1 MSKKCMTES
10 NNEDNSDYEFKFNK
24 DIKTVKRTQTK
35 RNQKMKISLSLIK
48 TSVDTLTKIMDHR
61 EEGISGPEDW
71 VEELLHLIKYNNKP

>member
-1 MSKKCMTES
+1 MTES

-35 RNQKMKISLSLIK
+35 RKQKMKISLSLIK
-48 TSVDTLTKIMDHR
+48 TSVDILTKIMDHR